1 MALLQFIQELKY
13 KPEPVKRKIFIVSM
27 IVFFLVMAMLY
38 VFSIRNSIAYSLQES
53 VAQNE
58 GLPGEFQLPGIK
70 ESLMANVKDIMK
82 SINGKGN

>member
-13 KPEPVKRKIFIVSM
+13 KPEPVKRKIFIISM
-27 IVFFLVMAMLY
+27 IVFFLVMTMLY
-38 VFSIRNSIAYSLQES
+38 VFSIRNSIAYSLNES
-53 VAQNE
+53 ASQNE

-82 SINGKGN
+82 SINGDGN

>member
-1 MALLQFIQELKY
+1 MSFLQFIQELKY

-27 IVFFLVMAMLY
+27 IVFFLVMAVVY
-38 VFSIRNSIAYSLQES
+38 VFSIRSSIAYSLTES
-53 VAQNE
+53 AAQNE

-82 SINGKGN
+82 SINEK